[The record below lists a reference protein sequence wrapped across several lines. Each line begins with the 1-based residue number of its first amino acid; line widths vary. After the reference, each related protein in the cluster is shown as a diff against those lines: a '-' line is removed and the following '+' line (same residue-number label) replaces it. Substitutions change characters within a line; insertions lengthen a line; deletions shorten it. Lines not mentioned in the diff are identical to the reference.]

1 MIWND
6 FVESAI
12 SAMRAN
18 AALSALVDDNFYAEK
33 VRPEINSSYIVFYKG
48 EETIERYL
56 NCTPQKISY
65 LVYTLVTFEVVT
77 NDRIS
82 NETGL
87 SILNTL
93 IPIFNEK
100 GLFIS
105 NWKAKGCR
113 LISTMN
119 FPEKNLWINGVNF
132 RFTYCSY

>member
-18 AALSALVDDNFYAEK
+18 ATLTSLVDSNFYAEK
-33 VRPEINSSYIVFYKG
+33 VRPEINSPYVVFYKG
-48 EETIERYL
+48 EEIIERFL
-56 NCTPQKISY
+56 NCTPQNIGY
-65 LVYTLVTFEVVT
+65 LIYTLVTFEVVT

-105 NWKAKGCR
+105 NWKSKGCR
-113 LISTMN
+113 LVSTMN
-119 FPEKNLWINGVNF
+119 FPEKNLWINSANF
-132 RFTYCSY
+132 RFVYCSY